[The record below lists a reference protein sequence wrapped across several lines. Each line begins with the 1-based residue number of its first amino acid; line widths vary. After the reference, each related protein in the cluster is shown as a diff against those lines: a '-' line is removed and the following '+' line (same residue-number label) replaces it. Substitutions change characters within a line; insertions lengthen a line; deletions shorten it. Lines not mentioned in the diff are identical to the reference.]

1 MDANVLLLAD
11 GRFPSGGHV
20 QSWGIEAACALGDV
34 TDVASLETFVR
45 GRLATQGV
53 VDASVAAWVAHRL
66 ANGDPFDWVDLDAQV
81 TARMAS
87 PRLRQASR
95 TQGRQLLRAG
105 SRVWPSAWFQDCRE
119 ASTEGPHQAVALGTV
134 AAAAGLSARHT
145 AAVAVHHLVASA
157 TTATVR
163 LLGLDPFEIAALSA
177 RLADDLDRAA
187 HQASITVGNCST
199 ASALPAS
206 VGLLADIYA
215 EHHATWEVRLFA
227 S

>member
-1 MDANVLLLAD
+1 MDATVLLLAD

-34 TDVASLETFVR
+34 TDVASLEAFVR
-45 GRLATQGV
+45 GRLVTQGV
-53 VDASVAAWVAHRL
+53 VDASVAAWVAHHV
-66 ANGDPFDWVDLDAQV
+66 PTSHWFDWADLDAEA

-105 SRVWPSAWFQDCRE
+105 SRVWPSAWFDDCRK
-119 ASTEGPHQAVALGTV
+119 ASPEGPHQAVALGAV
-134 AAAAGLSARHT
+134 AAAAGLNARQA

-163 LLGLDPFEIAALSA
+163 LLGLDPFEIAALAA
-177 RLADDLDRAA
+177 RLADQLDHAA
-187 HQASITVGNCST
+187 QQANIMAGNCST
-199 ASALPAS
+199 ASELPAS

>member
-1 MDANVLLLAD
+1 MDATWLLLAD

-20 QSWGIEAACALGDV
+20 QSWGVEAACATGDV
-34 TDVASLETFVR
+34 TDVETLEAFVR
-45 GRLATQGV
+45 GRLNTQGV
-53 VDASVAAWVAHRL
+53 VDASVAAWVANRL
-66 ANGDPFDWVDLDAQV
+66 PSGDPFDWTDLDAEV
-81 TARMAS
+81 SARMAS

-95 TQGRQLLRAG
+95 TQGRQLLRTGA
-105 SRVWPSAWFQDCRE
+105 RVWPCVWLDDCRR
-119 ASTEGPHQAVALGTV
+119 ASPEGPHQAVALGAV
-134 AAAAGLSARHT
+134 AGAAGLNARQA

-163 LLGLDPFEIAALSA
+163 LLGLDPFGIAALSA
-177 RLADDLDRAA
+177 RLAQELDSAA
-187 HQASITVGNCST
+187 RHAATTAADCPT
-199 ASALPAS
+199 ASALPAT